1 MLSVLLLAQLQ
12 GCAFDENLNSH
23 DLRGTVKIPLAATQ
37 FLYGSGDDAQ
47 ILDDIRALGPLYL
60 GVYPGIEEGLYPYPH
75 PAMGPILSEG
85 QDGNAYPYGGNTVGR
100 FDWACYQQLVCKVST
115 GRFEDYAD
123 IIDFFDN
130 VLEDPIRTLN
140 GEVVGS
146 STEYQERCFEVE
158 YATGDNEMLF
168 VGERDFRIEGDF
180 LVADVVIPHVPMN
193 DGMKVWG
200 WVDMPSP
207 SYEYSTC
214 DPTVGDTVNYYAE
227 SYDLGTNAIDVL
239 NYPGKYI
246 DYGDW
251 VVQVPAVITDPNVDF
266 ELVVDFHYVEEE

>member
-1 MLSVLLLAQLQ
+1 MLSLLILAQFQ
-12 GCAFDENLNSH
+12 SCAFDENLNSH
-23 DLRGTVKIPLAATQ
+23 DLRGTVKIPLAATA
-37 FLYGSGDDAQ
+37 FVYGNGDDQQ
-47 ILDDIRALGPLYL
+47 ILDDVRALGPLYL
-60 GVYPGIEEGLYPYPH
+60 GVYPAIEEGLYPFPH

-115 GRFEDYAD
+115 GRFEDYGD
-123 IIDFFDN
+123 ILDYFAN
-130 VLEDPIRTLN
+130 VLGEPLRTLD
-140 GEVVGS
+140 GDLVGS
-146 STEYQERCFEVE
+146 SVEYQERCYEVE

-168 VGERDFRIEGDF
+168 IGEKDFRVEGDY
-180 LVADVVIPHVPMN
+180 LVADVVIPHVPFN
-193 DGMKVWG
+193 EGMKIWG

-207 SYEYSTC
+207 SYEFSTC

-227 SYDLGTNAIDVL
+227 AYDLGTNAIDVL

-251 VVQVPAVITDPNVDF
+251 VVQTAVEITDPASNFEVIVDF
-266 ELVVDFHYVEEE
+266 QYVEED